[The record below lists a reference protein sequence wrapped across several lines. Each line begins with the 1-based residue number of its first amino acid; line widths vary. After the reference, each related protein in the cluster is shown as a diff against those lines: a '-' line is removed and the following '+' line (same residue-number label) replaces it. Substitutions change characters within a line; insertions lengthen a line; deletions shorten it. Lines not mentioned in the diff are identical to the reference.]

1 MTFFQVSM
9 GSGSKA
15 GEISIL
21 SKTNVRIRVIAV
33 KYQYSLVVKYVLT
46 GKVYNRKMEQKEKIF

>member
-1 MTFFQVSM
+1 MTFLQVSM